1 MDEKTLKAEVLELL
15 KKHAR
20 QSEDARDTAA
30 VHFTEAAFD
39 DMIEDIVGIM
49 KQHAKQGEQ

>member
-1 MDEKTLKAEVLELL
+1 MLKSELLELL
-15 KKHAR
+15 KKHAKPK
-20 QSEDARDTAA
+20 EETPDVAA